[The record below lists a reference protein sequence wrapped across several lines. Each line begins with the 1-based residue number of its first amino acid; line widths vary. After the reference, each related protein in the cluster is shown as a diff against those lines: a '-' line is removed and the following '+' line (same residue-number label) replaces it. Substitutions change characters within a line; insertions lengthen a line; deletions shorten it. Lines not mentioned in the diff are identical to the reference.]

1 MAGRVKGYELGASRR
16 NGQIST
22 VDWTLFYP
30 PGTLVLALP
39 SWKSPR
45 LYLPVQHFSQRWD
58 ASSFYPASRT
68 LARLYRLSLRAR
80 AAARLAEVRQVQSGV
95 WPLGAFVRDVLP
107 EVESAVTL
115 VGTPGPAQKITAR
128 LLGGQGEVLGYL
140 KYAHKEAARF
150 RLRQEHRLLCN
161 LPAEVGPDPLKFG
174 SFADGEALLTT
185 VLEGEKA
192 PTSLPPADDL
202 MDFLGTLAVSPSVPL
217 EAHPWAKRIREE
229 GSTKLEYWF
238 ESLADKSWPVVVQ
251 HGDLAP
257 WNLLRKPDGTLGAI
271 DWEYGVLD
279 SFPHLDLAYYV
290 LQIMAL
296 VRRQSPAAAAEYTI
310 RYLNQDAGLTLSSKE
325 ARALTSLAAYDAY
338 TKSREDGQPDDV
350 RLQAWR
356 RVIWERKAQDF

>member
-1 MAGRVKGYELGASRR
+1 
-16 NGQIST
+16 
-22 VDWTLFYP
+22 LFCP
-30 PGTLVLALP
+30 PDTLVLALP

-58 ASSFYPASRT
+58 ASSFYPASRP

-128 LLGGQGEVLGYL
+128 LLGRQGEVLGYL
-140 KYAHKEAARF
+140 KYAHKEAARW

-161 LPAEVGPDPLKFG
+161 LPTGVGPAPLKFG
-174 SFADGEALLTT
+174 PFAEGEALLTT
-185 VLEGEKA
+185 VLEGKKV
-192 PTSLPPADDL
+192 PTYLPPAEDL
-202 MDFLGTLAVSPSVPL
+202 TNFLGALIVSPSVPL
-217 EAHPWAKRIREE
+217 EVHPWAQRIREE
-229 GSTKLEYWF
+229 GSTGFEPWF
-238 ESLADKSWPVVVQ
+238 EALADKNWPVAVQ
-251 HGDLAP
+251 HGDFVP
-257 WNLLRKPDGTLGAI
+257 WNLLRKPGGTLGAI

-279 SFPHLDLAYYV
+279 SFPYLDLAYYV

-296 VRRQSPAAAAEYTI
+296 VRRQSPATAAEYTT
-310 RYLNQDAGLTLSSKE
+310 RYLNRHARLTLSSRE

-356 RVIWERKAQDF
+356 REIWERNAQGQ